1 MSFMKIESENI
12 WILGCFLTL
21 NMAQIMSYGKLKIL
35 FINIIAIL
43 YKATALN
50 VHRLHSDLR
59 ETKVLVNSAK
69 QEVWIRELFI
79 FLISGL
85 VLMRFLMCFLGL
97 ASNIVAIY
105 PILTNSQPELLM
117 PTIIVQVLDSVV
129 LHIYEIVLGYS
140 CLKYLYS
147 QSFAVFAIFLAKMA
161 IKATCCITV
170 LNIYSEKHHQM
181 TTNVAYTE
189 NGANLERDSSEE
201 FEIAHQHF
209 RPIG

>member
-1 MSFMKIESENI
+1 MEKSGGESMSFMKIESENI

-21 NMAQIMSYGKLKIL
+21 NMAQDMSYGKLKIL

-85 VLMRFLMCFLGL
+85 ILMRFLMCFLGL
-97 ASNIVAIY
+97 ASNIVA
-105 PILTNSQPELLM
+105 M
-117 PTIIVQVLDSVV
+117 
-129 LHIYEIVLGYS
+129 
-140 CLKYLYS
+140 
-147 QSFAVFAIFLAKMA
+147 
-161 IKATCCITV
+161 
-170 LNIYSEKHHQM
+170 
-181 TTNVAYTE
+181 
-189 NGANLERDSSEE
+189 
-201 FEIAHQHF
+201 
-209 RPIG
+209 